1 MMVNIPTASTGGEHG
16 GGVCHLQSRYEDG
29 EIVAFGHGSSKF
41 ESVSGSLRWKDW
53 SRAWMLTV

>member
-1 MMVNIPTASTGGEHG
+1 MVNIPTASTGGEHG

-41 ESVSGSLRWKDW
+41 ESGSYDGKTG
-53 SRAWMLTV
+53 AGPGC